1 MKKINVMIVEDSRT
15 VSEFLQHIINRDP
28 RLNVVANVRSGEEAL
43 ESLGSVCPDII
54 SLDIRLPGM
63 NGLEATQRIMNERPT
78 PIVVVSSDV
87 EDDELNISM
96 NALRAGALA
105 VVQKPVGLKHADYEN
120 LASEL
125 CTKLAI
131 MSEVRVIRQRYRTFA
146 PKVET
151 RSVPVTSGAASASF
165 SASSSA
171 LPNGRLDGRG
181 APPRVLGLVAST
193 GGPNAL
199 VQVLNSLSSVVSV
212 PILLVQHITPG
223 FVRGFVGWL
232 NDVVPGLSVVEAA
245 QGMELKPRTVYV
257 APAGRHLALGV
268 PFHVQLTD
276 APAVNAQRPSGT
288 VLFRSLAGQG
298 SAAAGV
304 LLTGMGEDG
313 ALGLR
318 DMHEA
323 GAYTIVEDES
333 TAVVYGMP
341 AAAVRLGAASAVL
354 PLGEIGPR
362 LNVLFTPRLCAAT
375 SP

>member
-15 VSEFLQHIINRDP
+15 VSEFLQYIINRDP
-28 RLNVVANVRSGEEAL
+28 RLQVVANVRSGEEAL
-43 ESLGSVCPDII
+43 ESLGRVCPDII

-87 EDDELNISM
+87 QDDELNISM

-105 VVQKPVGLKHADYEN
+105 VVQKPVGLTHADYEG

-146 PKVET
+146 PKTET
-151 RSVPVTSGAASASF
+151 PPVPGTTAAAP
-165 SASSSA
+165 SSA
-171 LPNGRLDGRG
+171 PMPPNGRPDMRN

-193 GGPNAL
+193 GGPNAI
-199 VQVLNSLSSVVSV
+199 VQVLNSLTASVTA

-232 NDVVPGLSVVEAA
+232 NDVVPGLRVVEAV
-245 QGMELKPRTVYV
+245 QGMALEPRTVYV
-257 APAGRHLALGV
+257 APAARHLTLGV

-276 APAVNAQRPSGT
+276 SPAVNAQKPSGT
-288 VLFRSLAGQG
+288 VLFRSLAAQG
-298 SAAAGV
+298 SAAAAV

-313 ALGLR
+313 ALGMR
-318 DMHEA
+318 DMHAA

-341 AAAVRLGAASAVL
+341 AAAVRLGAASAAL

-362 LNVLFTPRLCAAT
+362 LNMLFTPRHATAA
-375 SP
+375 S

>member
-28 RLNVVANVRSGEEAL
+28 RLQVVANVRSGEEAL
-43 ESLGSVCPDII
+43 ESLDKVCPDII

-87 EDDELNISM
+87 QDDELNISM

-105 VVQKPVGLKHADYEN
+105 VVQKPVGLKHADYEG

-146 PKVET
+146 PKAET
-151 RSVPVTSGAASASF
+151 RPVPVASPSVV
-165 SASSSA
+165 
-171 LPNGRLDGRG
+171 LPHGRPDPRIV
-181 APPRVLGLVAST
+181 PPRVLGLVAST
-193 GGPNAL
+193 GGPNAI
-199 VQVLNSLSSVVSV
+199 VQVLNCLTPNFTA

-232 NDVVPGLSVVEAA
+232 NDVVPGLSVVEAM
-245 QGMELKPRTVYV
+245 QGMALEPRTVYV
-257 APAGRHLALGV
+257 APAGRHLVLGP

-276 APAVNAQRPSGT
+276 APAVNAQKPSGT

-298 SAAAGV
+298 SAAAAV

-313 ALGLR
+313 ALGMR
-318 DMHEA
+318 DMHDA

-341 AAAVRLGAASAVL
+341 AAAVRLGAASVAL

-362 LNVLFTPRLCAAT
+362 LNVLFNPRLAPAA
-375 SP
+375 S

>member
-28 RLNVVANVRSGEEAL
+28 RLRVVANVRSGEEAL
-43 ESLGSVCPDII
+43 ESLRIVSPDII

-87 EDDELNISM
+87 QDDELNISM

-105 VVQKPVGLKHADYEN
+105 VVQKPVGLKHADYES

-146 PKVET
+146 PKIEP
-151 RSVPVTSGAASASF
+151 RPVPAA
-165 SASSSA
+165 ASSSSGA
-171 LPNGRLDGRG
+171 QPSAARLEGRG
-181 APPRVLGLVAST
+181 GAPRVVGLVAST
-193 GGPNAL
+193 GGPNAI
-199 VQVLNSLSSVVSV
+199 VQVLNSLTPNVTA

-232 NDVVPGLSVVEAA
+232 DDVVPGLKVVEAV
-245 QGMELKPRTVYV
+245 QGMALEPRTVYV
-257 APAGRHLALGV
+257 APAAKHLTLGA
-268 PFHVQLTD
+268 PFHVNLTD
-276 APAVNAQRPSGT
+276 APAVNAQKPSGT

-298 SAAAGV
+298 GAAAAV

-313 ALGLR
+313 ALGMR
-318 DMHEA
+318 DMHDA

-333 TAVVYGMP
+333 TAIVYGMP
-341 AAAVRLGAASAVL
+341 AAAVRLGAASAAL

-362 LNVLFTPRLCAAT
+362 LNVLFTPRPASA
-375 SP
+375 SS

>member
-1 MKKINVMIVEDSRT
+1 MIVEDSRT
-15 VSEFLQHIINRDP
+15 VSEFLQHIINRDA
-28 RLNVVANVRSGEEAL
+28 RLQVVANVRSGEEAL
-43 ESLGSVCPDII
+43 EMIGEVRPDII

-87 EDDELNISM
+87 QDDELNISM

-105 VVQKPVGLKHADYEN
+105 VVQKPVGLKHADYES

-146 PKVET
+146 PRIET
-151 RSVPVTSGAASASF
+151 KPVP
-165 SASSSA
+165 
-171 LPNGRLDGRG
+171 LPAPAMHNGR
-181 APPRVLGLVAST
+181 AVVPRVLGLVAST
-193 GGPNAL
+193 GGPNAI
-199 VQVLNSLSSVVSV
+199 VQVLNSLAPSFNA

-232 NDVVPGLSVVEAA
+232 NDVVPQLTVVEAA
-245 QGMELKPRTVYV
+245 HGMPLEPRTVYV
-257 APAGRHLALGV
+257 APAGTHLVFAE
-268 PFHVQLTD
+268 PFHAALTD
-276 APAVNAQRPSGT
+276 APAVNAQKPSGT
-288 VLFRSLAGQG
+288 VLFRSLGPLG
-298 SAAAGV
+298 TGAAAV

-313 ALGLR
+313 ALGMR
-318 DMHEA
+318 DMREA
-323 GAYTIVEDES
+323 GACTIVEDES

-341 AAAVRLGAASAVL
+341 AAAVKLGAASSVL

-362 LNVLFTPRLCAAT
+362 LNVLFTSRLAAHE
-375 SP
+375 

>member
-28 RLNVVANVRSGEEAL
+28 RLQVVANVRSGEEAL
-43 ESLGSVCPDII
+43 ECLGRVGPDII

-63 NGLEATQRIMNERPT
+63 NGLEATQRIMTERPT

-87 EDDELNISM
+87 QDDELNISM

-105 VVQKPVGLKHADYEN
+105 VVQKPVGMKHADYET

-151 RSVPVTSGAASASF
+151 RPVPVG
-165 SASSSA
+165 SSTG
-171 LPNGRLDGRG
+171 LPNGRLDGRS

-193 GGPNAL
+193 GGPNAI
-199 VQVLNSLSSVVSV
+199 VQVLNSLAPNFTA
-212 PILLVQHITPG
+212 PIMLVQHITPG

-232 NDVVPGLSVVEAA
+232 NDVVPRLTVVEAV
-245 QGMELKPRTVYV
+245 QGMELEPRTVYV

-276 APAVNAQRPSGT
+276 APAVNAQKPSGT

-298 SAAAGV
+298 AAAAAV

-313 ALGLR
+313 ALGMR

-362 LNVLFTPRLCAAT
+362 LNLLFTPRPALAA
-375 SP
+375 SS